1 MLLGAPT
8 VDDDVARASKMLAKI
23 AANPTSADLRSLAA
37 LADTFRRAGLD
48 EPPELARRTA
58 ERRRRAFIIEGW

>member
-1 MLLGAPT
+1 MTGQLMLLGAPT

-37 LADTFRRAGLD
+37 LADTFRRAGLPSKV
-48 EPPELARRTA
+48 EHAEELARVVR
-58 ERRRRAFIIEGW
+58 

>member
-1 MLLGAPT
+1 MTGQLMLLGSPT

-37 LADTFRRAGLD
+37 LADTFRRAGLPSKA
-48 EPPELARRTA
+48 EHAKELARVVR
-58 ERRRRAFIIEGW
+58 G